1 MALRRAI
8 VNQVYHQLVLRY
20 ISVNYFYIDFIIVIR
35 RLDDGHG
42 RDRNMLLK
50 NNNK

>member
-1 MALRRAI
+1 MAIWSAI
-8 VNQVYHQLVLRY
+8 ENQVYHQVVLSY
-20 ISVNYFYIDFIIVIR
+20 INVNYFYIDCIIVIR

-50 NNNK
+50 NNIK